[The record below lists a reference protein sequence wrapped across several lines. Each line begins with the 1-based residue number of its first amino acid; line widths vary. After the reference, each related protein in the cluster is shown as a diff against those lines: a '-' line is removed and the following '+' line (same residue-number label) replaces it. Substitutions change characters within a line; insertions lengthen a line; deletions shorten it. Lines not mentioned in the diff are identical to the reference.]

1 MRPVGVT
8 YFLLMSSLCL
18 AGTAQAQ
25 DCSAPTLGDN
35 MYLSDRDIGKTT
47 FPDGSEATLKCA
59 VGYEIAG
66 GTRSITCT
74 AGSWSAVTLRCE
86 RRDCG
91 SPGEVEN
98 GHFEIVGTEFGD
110 TVTAVCNVGYRLA
123 DRNAKRVCEVQGW
136 TGRVPTCEA
145 VVCDPP
151 PEVGNA
157 EKPRPLKDS
166 YLYGDVIRYTCQ
178 GDYTL
183 NGSSSISCSD
193 NGKFKPDP
201 PTCIQVQCIL
211 NVTHA
216 KRESGALPPYR
227 HKDFVTIKCD
237 PGFTMKG
244 APGLSCEINNTWSPK
259 STECIAI
266 PTTTKA
272 ATTTK
277 ATTPT
282 KATTTTKA
290 TTASTTT
297 RPPTPK
303 PVPGPD
309 PKPGPTE
316 PPKDDVHK
324 WYQSWWF
331 ILLVIFVVGGSCGFC
346 IVKLIQKRS
355 RNKRSYPVDGPI

>member
-259 STECIAI
+259 STECI
-266 PTTTKA
+266 
-272 ATTTK
+272 
-277 ATTPT
+277 
-282 KATTTTKA
+282 
-290 TTASTTT
+290 
-297 RPPTPK
+297 
-303 PVPGPD
+303 D

-355 RNKRSYPVDGPI
+355 RSRRSGYSGNVAVKDEEGEL